1 MGSQS
6 WTRLSDF
13 TSLHMNTAVL
23 LLLVELKQV
32 LCMVTGHSTCPPALP
47 LWRASWFLFPN
58 MDMLYNLFNFS
69 LLTFR
74 IFTSFSNRLLG
85 PKVHTVKSLVRHW
98 TAFQTVSCSHSR
110 RTSVCLYLYR
120 HCCLLALCLL
130 LLSHFS
136 RVRLCTTPQT
146 AAHQAPPSPGFSRQ
160 EHWSG
165 LPSPSPQPYV

>member
-1 MGSQS
+1 MAIHSSAIAWKIPWTEEPGSHGVAELD
-6 WTRLSDF
+6 TTERLHF
-13 TSLHMNTAVL
+13 TSYEYGCVAFTCRTEVGLMY
-23 LLLVELKQV
+23 
-32 LCMVTGHSTCPPALP
+32 GYWSHSTCPPALP

-110 RTSVCLYLYR
+110 RMSVCLYLYR

-136 RVRLCTTPQT
+136 RVRLCTTP
-146 AAHQAPPSPGFSRQ
+146 
-160 EHWSG
+160 
-165 LPSPSPQPYV
+165 